1 MQKSDTINE
10 LAAALAKA
18 QGGFT
23 PVQRSGLNPH
33 LKNKYV
39 MLDDVLAM
47 IKSPMMSNGLS
58 FSQLLGENENGQPS
72 LTTILMHASGEWL
85 ATTISINV
93 LPPNRGINE
102 MQSFGSSIT
111 YVKRYQLM
119 ALLGIAT
126 EDDDDGQSSDAPAL
140 YQGRV
145 EATKKNKLPVSRDA
159 ATAAAVIEAGLTE
172 NTYAFAKALKKSTL
186 PADADKETVLGWF
199 TEYRRLRDAGAN
211 SDEAAEA
218 ANAWYNLR
226 VAMAYT
232 TDSGKVLGKLSPNEL
247 TTMVEQIDAL
257 EAPSGKMLEIK
268 QHCLTLLDY
277 LATLTVDATA

>member
-1 MQKSDTINE
+1 
-10 LAAALAKA
+10 
-18 QGGFT
+18 
-23 PVQRSGLNPH
+23 
-33 LKNKYV
+33 

-47 IKSPMMSNGLS
+47 IKSPMMSSGLS

-72 LTTILMHASGEWL
+72 LTTILMHVSGEWI

-93 LPPNRGINE
+93 LPPNRGVNE

-111 YVKRYQLM
+111 YMKRYQLM

-126 EDDDDGQSSDAPAL
+126 EDDDDGQSSDVSAL

-145 EATKKNKLPVSRDA
+145 EATKKNKPPVSRDA
-159 ATAAAVIEAGLTE
+159 AIVAAVIGAGLTKNAFSFG
-172 NTYAFAKALKKSTL
+172 NTLEKSTL

-199 TEYRRLRDAGAN
+199 AEYRGQRNDGVD
-211 SDEAAEA
+211 SDEAAGA

-226 VAMAYT
+226 MAMAYT
-232 TDSGKVLGKLSPNEL
+232 TDSGKVLGRLSSDEL
-247 TTMVEQIDAL
+247 STMVEQINAL
-257 EAPSGKMLEIK
+257 EAPSDKMLIIR

-277 LATLTVDATA
+277 LATSAVDATA